1 MVACGLKFGRF
12 TATLDTVRGLESR
25 LRDALPLQIAR
36 DARGSWK
43 MPPRQAPADGESEE
57 A

>member
-1 MVACGLKFGRF
+1 MVACGLKFSRF
-12 TATLDTVRGLESR
+12 TATLDTVRELESR

-43 MPPRQAPADGESEE
+43 MPPRQGPADGESEE

>member
-1 MVACGLKFGRF
+1 LKFGRF
-12 TATLDTVRGLESR
+12 IATFNPVRELEGR

-43 MPPRQAPADGESEE
+43 MPPRQGPADGESEE